1 MAKHGKAFQK
11 HYSEISFFFREQQ
24 LMIQTISMQQIFLI
38 STCEQH
44 QHYYQTD
51 DLKITIHF
59 QKKNF
64 PRKIWE
70 RE

>member
-44 QHYYQTD
+44 
-51 DLKITIHF
+51 
-59 QKKNF
+59 
-64 PRKIWE
+64 
-70 RE
+70 